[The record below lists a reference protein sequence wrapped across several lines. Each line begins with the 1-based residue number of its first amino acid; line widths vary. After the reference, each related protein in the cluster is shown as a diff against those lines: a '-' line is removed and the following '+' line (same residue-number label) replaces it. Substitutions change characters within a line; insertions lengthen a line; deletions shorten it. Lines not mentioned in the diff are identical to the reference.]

1 MKLGSKER
9 EKLILSV
16 SYLSIVVN
24 CLLSVFKL
32 LSGFFGHSISMVSD
46 GIHSLSDVLS
56 TFIVILGVKLS
67 GKVADAGHPY
77 GHERLESAM
86 SIVLS
91 VLLLVVGLGIGQKGI
106 VNILNYQKLEIEE
119 PAFINIIA
127 AIVSII
133 TKEVMYW
140 VTYLVGK
147 RVDSSMLKAD
157 AWHHRSDALS
167 SIGSLIGVIG
177 ARYFIL
183 TDSIASLVIC
193 LFIVKIAVDIFK
205 DAMDKLVDRACDKSL
220 QESIVNEI
228 ISIAGVEAIDDIKTR
243 QFADRVYVDAEIAV
257 NGNLRVVDGHEIAQ
271 NVHDRVEK
279 LDEKIKHCTV
289 HVNPV

>member
-1 MKLGSKER
+1 MGSKER

-16 SYLSIVVN
+16 SYLSIVIN

-32 LSGFFGHSISMVSD
+32 LSGYFGHSISMVSD

-67 GKVADAGHPY
+67 SKSADKGHPY

-86 SIVLS
+86 SIVLA
-91 VLLLVVGLGIGQKGI
+91 VLLLIVGLGIGQKGI
-106 VNILNYQKLEIEE
+106 LNVINYQTLEIQE
-119 PAFINIIA
+119 PGFVNIIA

-133 TKEVMYW
+133 TKEGMYW

-147 RVDSSMLKAD
+147 KVDSSMLKAD

-167 SIGSLIGVIG
+167 SIGSLIGVVG

-183 TDSIASLVIC
+183 TDSIASIVIC
-193 LFIVKIAVDIFK
+193 LFIIKIAVDIFR
-205 DAMDKLVDRACDKSL
+205 DAMSKLVDEACDAVL
-220 QESIVNEI
+220 QEEIVNEI
-228 ISIAGVEAIDDIKTR
+228 LSIVGVEHIDDIKTR
-243 QFADRVYVDAEIAV
+243 QFADKVYVDAEIAV
-257 NGNLRVVDGHEIAQ
+257 DGNLRVVDGHEIAQ
-271 NVHDRVEK
+271 KVHDSVEK
-279 LDEKIKHCTV
+279 LDLRIKHCTV

>member
-1 MKLGSKER
+1 MDSKER

-16 SYLSIVVN
+16 SYLSIVIN

-32 LSGFFGHSISMVSD
+32 LSGYFGHSISMVSD

-91 VLLLVVGLGIGQKGI
+91 VLLFVVGLGIGQKGI
-106 VNILNYQKLEIEE
+106 VTILNYQTIEIKE
-119 PAFINIIA
+119 PAFINIVA
-127 AIVSII
+127 AVVSII
-133 TKEVMYW
+133 TKEAMYW
-140 VTYLVGK
+140 VTFLVGK

-167 SIGSLIGVIG
+167 SIGSLIGVVG

-205 DAMDKLVDRACDKSL
+205 DAMDKLVDRACDEVLQKSIMEEIL
-220 QESIVNEI
+220 SI
-228 ISIAGVEAIDDIKTR
+228 SGVEHIDDIKTR
-243 QFADRVYVDAEIAV
+243 QFADKVYVDAEIAV
-257 NGNLRVVDGHEIAQ
+257 DGNLRVVDGHAIAQ
-271 NVHDRVEK
+271 KVHDNVEK
-279 LDEKIKHCTV
+279 LDLRIKHCTV